1 MTTVTVTTE
10 VPSSGKTED
19 GHVFCDSSSAHIIE
33 ETEYVRQMRT
43 TLEKIRNHMFKEK
56 EGCGNAR
63 HKLDAEG
70 SGNIQNGSD
79 STTDPTCLDLL
90 MENMRRKD
98 QQLLEMNR
106 ENEVLQIKLEAS
118 REAGAAALRNVA
130 QRLFDNY
137 QTQAGD
143 LEKKHEGR
151 KHLLQVN
158 NLEKEQA
165 LKGSAESLNL
175 LSEKLEEKHG
185 QIVGLENR
193 VQRME
198 NEKKTL
204 LEKKLRL
211 ESKLFQLK
219 SNAANPKSS
228 DCLKIQESMVLGVIM
243 KCPIKVPLPCCQDLQ
258 TEISILQEQISHL
271 QFVIHSQ
278 HQNLRSIIQEMEGLK
293 NTLKEQD
300 TKIENLKEK
309 VTVLEA
315 QNKELKTRVAHWT
328 ETPRTLV
335 SKAVSTSELKT
346 EGASPYLMLIRLRK

>member
-1 MTTVTVTTE
+1 MPEVTMTTVTVTTE

-219 SNAANPKSS
+219 SNAANPKS
-228 DCLKIQESMVLGVIM
+228 
-243 KCPIKVPLPCCQDLQ
+243 CQDLQ